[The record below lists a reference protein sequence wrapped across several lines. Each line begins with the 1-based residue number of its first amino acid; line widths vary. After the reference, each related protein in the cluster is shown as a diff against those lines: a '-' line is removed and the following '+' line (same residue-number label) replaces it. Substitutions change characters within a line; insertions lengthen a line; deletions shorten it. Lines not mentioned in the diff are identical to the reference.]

1 MQAICNLITRN
12 MALLVLAAG
21 VLGAAAPDACKWIG
35 PHIPL
40 LLGVVMF
47 GMGMTLR
54 VEDFRTLAKRPWEVA
69 AGAVLQFTIMPFM
82 AWATH
87 VLQWSKQREAKER
100 SGANLE
106 K

>member
-54 VEDFRTLAKRPWEVA
+54 VEDFRTLAKRP
-69 AGAVLQFTIMPFM
+69 
-82 AWATH
+82 
-87 VLQWSKQREAKER
+87 
-100 SGANLE
+100 
-106 K
+106 